1 MSRQSPDNPRRGASV
16 IENTVAILRCFAP
29 DRQELGVT
37 EIAPRVGLHKSSVS
51 RILASLEQEG
61 IVEQAPSR
69 RYRLGLG
76 IIAIAGPLLADLD
89 VRRAAYPILQALTRA
104 TSETSALMVWDGA
117 EAVTVEQVPSPEPVK
132 HTSSLGSRYRT
143 EGSASVKVF
152 RDGGD
157 GPDRAGGPAYAL
169 NDAETSPHEVGI
181 AAPVHDHRG
190 EVVAAVLIAAPKFR
204 TDATRIAEL
213 GEHCV
218 QAAERVSLRLGG
230 SGRSDSESVCDD
242 GTVKRGSSSGWA
254 QRKVARTVLSNS
266 RTCSAARA
274 ATVCSSP
281 SRIASSRSMCSRM

>member
-1 MSRQSPDNPRRGASV
+1 MSPHSSDQSRRGASV
-16 IENTVAILRCFAP
+16 IENTVAILRCFSP

-61 IVEQAPSR
+61 IVEQVPSK

-89 VRRAAYPILQALTRA
+89 VRRAAYPILQTLTR
-104 TSETSALMVWDGA
+104 TTTETSALMVWDGA
-117 EAVTVEQVPSPEPVK
+117 EAITVEQIPSPQPVK

-152 RDGGD
+152 LNAAAGTGHADGF
-157 GPDRAGGPAYAL
+157 AYAL

-181 AAPVHDHRG
+181 AAPVRDHRG
-190 EVVAAVLIAAPKFR
+190 EVTAAILIAAPKFR
-204 TDATRIAEL
+204 TDADRVAEL

-218 QAAERVSLRLGG
+218 QAAKRVSQRLGG
-230 SGRSDSESVCDD
+230 H
-242 GTVKRGSSSGWA
+242 
-254 QRKVARTVLSNS
+254 
-266 RTCSAARA
+266 
-274 ATVCSSP
+274 
-281 SRIASSRSMCSRM
+281 

>member
-230 SGRSDSESVCDD
+230 SGR
-242 GTVKRGSSSGWA
+242 
-254 QRKVARTVLSNS
+254 QRL
-266 RTCSAARA
+266 
-274 ATVCSSP
+274 
-281 SRIASSRSMCSRM
+281 